1 MKIVFVGTGYV
12 GLVSGVCF
20 SEFGFQVTCVDKD
33 KSKIEMLKSGK
44 SPIYEPGLEA
54 MMQANVKAGR
64 LFFSDDL
71 EKTLK
76 DADVVFIAVG
86 TPSRYDDSYGYAD
99 LSYVFAAAAEIA
111 HSSDKY
117 KLVVTKSTVPAGTGR
132 KIAEI
137 IKETNPSLDFDVA
150 SNPEFLR
157 EGSAIEDFMRPDRVI
172 VGVESERAEEM
183 ISNLYRPLKLNNT
196 PILFTSIESAEL
208 LKYAANSFLATKIAF
223 INEMADL
230 CEKLG
235 ANIIDVANGMGMD
248 NRIGKRYLEPGPGFG
263 GSCFPKDT
271 LALVKMAEAAGIR
284 SRIVESVVLSN
295 DLRKYR
301 MTEKIIE
308 ACDKNVR
315 NKTIAILGLTFKPGT
330 DDMRDSASLVIVP
343 ELLNAQANVRV
354 YDPQGMNEA
363 KKLLTGNNLT
373 WCNDA
378 YHAIENADAVVLLTE
393 WNEFLRLDLG
403 KVKSLLKNPLVIDLR
418 NIYKREEMKQ
428 AGIRYVSIGRPN
440 I

>member
-20 SEFGFQVTCVDKD
+20 SEFGFNVTCVDKD
-33 KSKIEMLKSGK
+33 KSKVAMLRQGK
-44 SPIYEPGLEA
+44 TPIYEPGLES

-64 LFFSDDL
+64 LFFSDNL
-71 EKTLK
+71 AESLK

-99 LSYVFAAAAEIA
+99 LSYVFAAAEEIA
-111 HSSDKY
+111 RSSEKY
-117 KLVVTKSTVPAGTGR
+117 ILVVTKSTVPAGTGR
-132 KIAEI
+132 KIYEVIRNA
-137 IKETNPSLDFDVA
+137 NPGLDFDVA

-172 VGVESERAEEM
+172 VGVASKRAEDL
-183 ISNLYRPLKLNNT
+183 IADLYRPLKINNT
-196 PILFTSIESAEL
+196 PLLFTSIESAEII
-208 LKYAANSFLATKIAF
+208 KYAANSFLATKIAF

-230 CEKLG
+230 CEQLG
-235 ANIIDVANGMGMD
+235 ANILDVAHGMGLD

-271 LALVKMAEAAGIR
+271 LALVKMAEAANVR
-284 SRIVESVVLSN
+284 SRIVEAVVLSN

-301 MTEKIIE
+301 MTEKIVE
-308 ACDKNVR
+308 ALGGDVKD
-315 NKTIAILGLTFKPGT
+315 KTIAILGLTFKPGT
-330 DDMRDSASLVIVP
+330 DDMRDSSSLVIIP
-343 ELLNAQANVRV
+343 ELLNAQAKVRV

-363 KKLLTGNNLT
+363 RKLLSSDDIA
-373 WCNDA
+373 WC
-378 YHAIENADAVVLLTE
+378 ENAYETMEKADMLVLLTE
-393 WNEFLRLDLG
+393 WNEFMHLDLE
-403 KVKSLLKNPLVIDLR
+403 KVKNLLASPIIIDLR
-418 NIYKREEMKQ
+418 NIYKREEMKK
-428 AGIRYVSIGRPN
+428 AGITYISVGRET